1 MNKTNTEKTAELIM
15 SMSLNF
21 LQGDI
26 TENTYIMNLE
36 MISKT
41 LKEKYERQ

>member
-21 LQGDI
+21 LQGGI

-36 MISKT
+36 MIIKT
-41 LKEKYERQ
+41 LKE

>member
-1 MNKTNTEKTAELIM
+1 MDKTNTEKTAELVM

-26 TENTYIMNLE
+26 TEETYIMNLE
-36 MISKT
+36 MIANT
-41 LKEKYERQ
+41 LKNR